1 VTGTTPLLVVGGA
14 HDPSTP
20 RVWARGLARQIAG
33 SRLLLG
39 NGSGHT
45 GYFNDPSVRAREVAY
60 LLAPMSP
67 VPGSRP
73 ARP

>member
-1 VTGTTPLLVVGGA
+1 VSGTPPLLVVGGA

-20 RVWARGLARQIAG
+20 QVWARGLARQIAG
-33 SRLLLG
+33 SRLLLW

-60 LLAPMSP
+60 LLSPSSP
-67 VPGSRP
+67 VPGTRRGRP
-73 ARP
+73 